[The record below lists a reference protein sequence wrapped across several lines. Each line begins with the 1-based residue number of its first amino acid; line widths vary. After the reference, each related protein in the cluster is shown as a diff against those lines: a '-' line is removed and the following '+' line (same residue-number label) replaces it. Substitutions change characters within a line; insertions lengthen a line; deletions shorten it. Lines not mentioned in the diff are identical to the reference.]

1 MASDQDPWRRLTTA
15 ATTAAPTRLVLVRHG
30 ATAATAQRRYSG
42 RADPPLS
49 RLGLDQAARV
59 AARLAAEL
67 PAPARLLSSPRR
79 RCVATATPIAAA
91 TGCPTGIDDAL
102 AECDFGDWEGRTF
115 DEVRAGWPAAH
126 AAWLGSTSAAPPGG
140 ESLDEVAARVRRF
153 VERIRL
159 AHPAASVI
167 VVSHTSPLKLLLRD
181 ALGGG
186 GRLPHRIVLDP
197 GGLSTVEI
205 WPDGEVSVPRLNDTC
220 HLAGCAATL
229 PAAGRPRAS

>member
-1 MASDQDPWRRLTTA
+1 MTAATPGPYQWRRLTTA

-30 ATAATAQRRYSG
+30 ATSATAQRRYSG

-67 PAPARLLSSPRR
+67 PAPAAVLSSPRR
-79 RCVATATPIAAA
+79 RCVAVAHRIAAA
-91 TGCPTGIDDAL
+91 TECPTSVDEEL
-102 AECDFGDWEGRTF
+102 AECDFGEWEGRTF
-115 DEVRAGWPAAH
+115 EEVRAGWPAAH
-126 AAWLGSTSAAPPGG
+126 AAWLGSTSVAPPGG
-140 ESLDEVAARVRRF
+140 ESLDAVAARVRRF
-153 VERIRL
+153 VERVRRS
-159 AHPAASVI
+159 HQAASVV
-167 VVSHTSPLKLLLRD
+167 VVSHTSPLKLVLRD

-186 GRLPHRIVLDP
+186 DRLPHRIVLDP

-220 HLAGCAATL
+220 HLATPPDR
-229 PAAGRPRAS
+229 PARP